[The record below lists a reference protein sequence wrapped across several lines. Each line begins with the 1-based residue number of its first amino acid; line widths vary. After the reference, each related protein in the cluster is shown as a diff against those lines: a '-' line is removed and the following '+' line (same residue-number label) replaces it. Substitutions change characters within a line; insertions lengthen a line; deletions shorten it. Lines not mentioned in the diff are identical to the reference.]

1 LRQFGLIGYPL
12 SHSFSQKF
20 FTEKFLKENIINA
33 QYANF
38 PIDSIQSFAALW
50 TEHPNVE
57 GLNVTIPYKK
67 EVIAFLQHSSPVVQ
81 AIKACNCIRKFNNEL
96 YGYNTDV
103 IGFEKSLLPFL
114 QQHHTHALILGTG
127 GASAAVQ
134 WVLQQLNIQ
143 YQVVSRKATAID
155 VNAIEGNT
163 FEANNLESNAEIKAI
178 LSYDQLNKS
187 IIEAHT
193 LIINTSP
200 LGMFPNVNEA
210 PPIAYDAIT
219 PKHHLYDLVY
229 NPTETLFMKNGLG
242 KGATVQNGLAMLHI
256 QAEESWA
263 IWNAKM

>member
-20 FTEKFLKENIINA
+20 FTEKFLKENIVNA
-33 QYANF
+33 QYDNF
-38 PIDSIQSFAALW
+38 PIASIESFDALW
-50 TEHPNVE
+50 KEHPSLE

-114 QQHHTHALILGTG
+114 KAHHTHALILGTG

-134 WVLQQLNIQ
+134 WVLQKLNIQ
-143 YQVVSRKATAID
+143 YQVVSRKSNT
-155 VNAIEGNT
+155 IEENT
-163 FEANNLESNAEIKAI
+163 ELKAS
-178 LSYDQLNKS
+178 LSYVQLSNS
-187 IIEAHT
+187 IIESHT

-219 PKHHLYDLVY
+219 AQHHLYDLVY
-229 NPTETLFMKNGLG
+229 NPIETLFMKNGLS
-242 KGATVQNGLAMLHI
+242 KGATVQNGLDMLHI

>member
-1 LRQFGLIGYPL
+1 MRQFGLIGYPL

-20 FTEKFLKENIINA
+20 FTEKFLQENIINVK
-33 QYANF
+33 YDNF
-38 PIDSIQSFAALW
+38 PIASIESFAGLW
-50 TEHPNVE
+50 KENPNLE

-67 EVIAFLQHSSPVVQ
+67 EVIPFLQHSSAVVQ
-81 AIKACNCIRKFNNEL
+81 EINACNCIRKFNGEL

-114 QQHHTHALILGTG
+114 KPHHTQALILGTG

-134 WVLQQLNIQ
+134 WVLQKLNIQ
-143 YQVVSRKATAID
+143 FQLVSR
-155 VNAIEGNT
+155 NT
-163 FEANNLESNAEIKAI
+163 NTIEANTEMKAS
-178 LSYDQLNKS
+178 LSYDQLAAS
-187 IIEAHT
+187 VIESHT

-200 LGMFPNVNEA
+200 LGMYPNTNEA
-210 PPIAYDAIT
+210 PPIAYEGIT
-219 PKHHLYDLVY
+219 AQHHLYDLVY
-229 NPTETLFMKNGLG
+229 NPIETLFMKNGLA

>member
-1 LRQFGLIGYPL
+1 MRQFGLIGYPL

-20 FTEKFLKENIINA
+20 FTEKFLQENIVNA
-33 QYANF
+33 SYNNF
-38 PIDSIQSFAALW
+38 PIPSMESFATLW
-50 TEHPNVE
+50 EENPNLE

-67 EVIAFLQHSSPVVQ
+67 EVIPFLQYSSAVVQ
-81 AIKACNCIRKFNNEL
+81 EIHACNCIRKFNNEL

-114 QQHHTHALILGTG
+114 QPHHTHALILGTG
-127 GASAAVQ
+127 GAAAAVQ
-134 WVLQQLNIQ
+134 WVLQKLNIQ
-143 YQVVSRKATAID
+143 FQVVSRKA
-155 VNAIEGNT
+155 NAN
-163 FEANNLESNAEIKAI
+163 
-178 LSYDQLNKS
+178 LSYERLTKS

-200 LGMFPNVNEA
+200 LGMYPNTNES
-210 PPIAYDAIT
+210 PPIAYEGIT
-219 PKHHLYDLVY
+219 AQHHLYDLVY
-229 NPTETLFMKNGLG
+229 NPTETLFMKNGLA

>member
-1 LRQFGLIGYPL
+1 MRQFGLIGYPL

-20 FTEKFLKENIINA
+20 FTEKFLQENIVNA
-33 QYANF
+33 NYTNF
-38 PIDSIQSFAALW
+38 PIPSIESFAALW
-50 TEHPNVE
+50 KKNPNLE

-67 EVIAFLQHSSPVVQ
+67 EVIPFLQHSSAVVQ
-81 AIKACNCIRKFNNEL
+81 EIHACNCIRKFNNEL

-114 QQHHTHALILGTG
+114 EPHHTHALILGTG
-127 GASAAVQ
+127 GAAAAVQ
-134 WVLQQLNIQ
+134 WVLQELNIQ
-143 YQVVSRKATAID
+143 FQLVSRKGNAID
-155 VNAIEGNT
+155 GNT
-163 FEANNLESNAEIKAI
+163 LEENTLEKNAEMKSSI
-178 LSYDQLNKS
+178 SYEQLNKS
-187 IIEAHT
+187 LVESHT

-210 PPIAYDAIT
+210 PPIAYEGIT
-219 PKHHLYDLVY
+219 AKHHLYDLVY
-229 NPTETLFMKNGLG
+229 NPTETLFMQKGLE

>member
-1 LRQFGLIGYPL
+1 MRQFGLIGYPL

-20 FTEKFLKENIINA
+20 FTEKFLRENIVNA
-33 QYANF
+33 QYENF
-38 PIDSIQSFAALW
+38 PLATIESFAALW
-50 TEHPNVE
+50 REHPSLE

-114 QQHHTHALILGTG
+114 KAHHTHALILGTG

-134 WVLQQLNIQ
+134 WVLQKLNIQ
-143 YQVVSRKATAID
+143 YQVVSRKSKT
-155 VNAIEGNT
+155 IEENT
-163 FEANNLESNAEIKAI
+163 ELKAS
-178 LSYDQLNKS
+178 LSYDQLSNS
-187 IIEAHT
+187 IIESHT

-219 PKHHLYDLVY
+219 AQHHLYDLVY
-229 NPTETLFMKNGLG
+229 NPIETLFMKNGLA
-242 KGATVQNGLAMLHI
+242 KGATVQNGLDMLHI
-256 QAEESWA
+256 QAEESWT

>member
-1 LRQFGLIGYPL
+1 LR
-12 SHSFSQKF
+12 
-20 FTEKFLKENIINA
+20 ENIVNA
-33 QYANF
+33 QYDNF
-38 PIDSIQSFAALW
+38 PIATIESFDALW
-50 TEHPNVE
+50 KEHPSLE

-114 QQHHTHALILGTG
+114 KAHHTHALILGTG

-134 WVLQQLNIQ
+134 WVLQKLNIQ
-143 YQVVSRKATAID
+143 YQVVSRKS
-155 VNAIEGNT
+155 NT
-163 FEANNLESNAEIKAI
+163 NEENTELKAS
-178 LSYDQLNKS
+178 LSYDQLSNS
-187 IIEAHT
+187 IIESHT

-219 PKHHLYDLVY
+219 EQHHLYDLVY
-229 NPTETLFMKNGLG
+229 NPIETLFMKNGLS
-242 KGATVQNGLAMLHI
+242 KGATVQNGLDMLHI

>member
-1 LRQFGLIGYPL
+1 M
-12 SHSFSQKF
+12 
-20 FTEKFLKENIINA
+20 NA

-38 PIDSIQSFAALW
+38 PISSIESFAALW
-50 TEHPNVE
+50 NENPNLE

-103 IGFEKSLLPFL
+103 IGFEKSLQPFL
-114 QQHHTHALILGTG
+114 QPQHTHALILGTG
-127 GASAAVQ
+127 GAAAAVQ
-134 WVLQQLNIQ
+134 WVLQKLNIQ
-143 YQVVSRKATAID
+143 YQVVSRKGNAID
-155 VNAIEGNT
+155 ENILETNT
-163 FEANNLESNAEIKAI
+163 LEQNTEMKAS
-178 LSYDQLNKS
+178 LSYDQLAAS
-187 IIEAHT
+187 VIEKHT

-219 PKHHLYDLVY
+219 AQHHLYDLVY
-229 NPTETLFMKNGLG
+229 NPAKTLFMKNGLA

>member
-1 LRQFGLIGYPL
+1 MRQFGLIGYPL

-20 FTEKFLKENIINA
+20 FTEKFLQENIVNA
-33 QYANF
+33 KYDNF
-38 PIDSIQSFAALW
+38 PIASIESFAGLW
-50 TEHPNVE
+50 KENPNLE

-67 EVIAFLQHSSPVVQ
+67 EVIPFLQHSSAVVQ
-81 AIKACNCIRKFNNEL
+81 EINACNCIRKFNGEL

-114 QQHHTHALILGTG
+114 KPHHTHALILGTG

-134 WVLQQLNIQ
+134 WVLQKLNIQ
-143 YQVVSRKATAID
+143 FQLVSRNT
-155 VNAIEGNT
+155 NAIEANT
-163 FEANNLESNAEIKAI
+163 EMKAS
-178 LSYDQLNKS
+178 LSYDQLAAS
-187 IIEAHT
+187 VIESHT

-200 LGMFPNVNEA
+200 LGMYPNTNEA
-210 PPIAYDAIT
+210 PPIAYEGIT
-219 PKHHLYDLVY
+219 AQHHLYDLVY
-229 NPTETLFMKNGLG
+229 NPIETLFMKNGLA

>member
-1 LRQFGLIGYPL
+1 MRQFGLIGYPL

-20 FTEKFLKENIINA
+20 FTEKFLQENIVNA
-33 QYANF
+33 KYDNF
-38 PIDSIQSFAALW
+38 PIASIESFAGLW
-50 TEHPNVE
+50 KENPNLE

-67 EVIAFLQHSSPVVQ
+67 EVIPFLDHSSAVVQ
-81 AIKACNCIRKFNNEL
+81 EIHACNCIRKFNNEL

-114 QQHHTHALILGTG
+114 QPHHTHALILGTG

-134 WVLQQLNIQ
+134 WVLQKLNIQ
-143 YQVVSRKATAID
+143 FQIVSRKG
-155 VNAIEGNT
+155 NAIE
-163 FEANNLESNAEIKAI
+163 ANNEMKAY
-178 LSYDQLNKS
+178 LSYDQLAAS
-187 IIEAHT
+187 VIESHT

-200 LGMFPNVNEA
+200 LGMYPNTNEA
-210 PPIAYDAIT
+210 PPIAYEGIT
-219 PKHHLYDLVY
+219 AQHHLYDLVY
-229 NPTETLFMKNGLG
+229 NPIETLFMKNGLA

>member
-20 FTEKFLKENIINA
+20 FTEKFLQENIVNA
-33 QYANF
+33 NYDNF
-38 PIDSIQSFAALW
+38 PRPSIESFAALW
-50 TEHPNVE
+50 KENPNLE

-67 EVIAFLQHSSPVVQ
+67 EVIPFLQHSSAVVQ
-81 AIKACNCIRKFNNEL
+81 EIHACNCIRKFNNEL

-114 QQHHTHALILGTG
+114 QPHHTHALILGTG

-134 WVLQQLNIQ
+134 WVLQKLNIQ
-143 YQVVSRKATAID
+143 YQVVSRR
-155 VNAIEGNT
+155 GNT
-163 FEANNLESNAEIKAI
+163 LEENSEMKAS
-178 LSYDQLNKS
+178 LSYDQLS
-187 IIEAHT
+187 ASVIESHT

-210 PPIAYDAIT
+210 PPIAYEGIT
-219 PKHHLYDLVY
+219 AEHHLYDLVY
-229 NPTETLFMKNGLG
+229 NPTETLFMQNGLA

>member
-20 FTEKFLKENIINA
+20 FTEKFLQENILNA

-38 PIDSIQSFAALW
+38 PIDSIQSFTALW
-50 TEHPNVE
+50 EQHPSLE

-67 EVIAFLQHSSPVVQ
+67 EVIDFLQHSSPVVES
-81 AIKACNCIRKFNNEL
+81 IKACNCIRKFNNEL

-114 QQHHTHALILGTG
+114 KPHHTHALILGTG

-143 YQVVSRKATAID
+143 YQVVSRK
-155 VNAIEGNT
+155 GNT
-163 FEANNLESNAEIKAI
+163 IDGSRIEENKLESNTEMKAS
-178 LSYDQLNKS
+178 LSYAQLTKS
-187 IIEAHT
+187 IVELHT

-219 PKHHLYDLVY
+219 TQHHLYDLVY
-229 NPTETLFMKNGLG
+229 NPTETLFMKKGLE
-242 KGATVQNGLAMLHI
+242 KRATVQNGLAMLHI

>member
-1 LRQFGLIGYPL
+1 M
-12 SHSFSQKF
+12 
-20 FTEKFLKENIINA
+20 NA

-38 PIDSIQSFAALW
+38 PISSIESFAALW
-50 TEHPNVE
+50 KEHPSLE

-67 EVIAFLQHSSPVVQ
+67 EVIAFLQHSSPVVES
-81 AIKACNCIRKFNNEL
+81 IKACNCIRKFNNEL

-103 IGFEKSLLPFL
+103 TGFEKSLLPFL
-114 QQHHTHALILGTG
+114 QPYHTHALILGTG

-134 WVLQQLNIQ
+134 WVLEKLKIQ
-143 YQVVSRKATAID
+143 FQVVSRKG
-155 VNAIEGNT
+155 NA
-163 FEANNLESNAEIKAI
+163 NLT
-178 LSYDQLNKS
+178 YDQLS
-187 IIEAHT
+187 ASVIESHT

-200 LGMFPNVNEA
+200 LGMYPNTNEA

-219 PKHHLYDLVY
+219 AQHHLYDLVY
-229 NPTETLFMKNGLG
+229 NPTETLFMKNGLA

>member
-20 FTEKFLKENIINA
+20 FTEKFLKENIVNA
-33 QYANF
+33 QYTNF
-38 PIDSIQSFAALW
+38 PIPSIESFAALW
-50 TEHPNVE
+50 EENPNLE

-67 EVIAFLQHSSPVVQ
+67 EVIPFLQHSSAVVQ
-81 AIKACNCIRKFNNEL
+81 EIHACNCIRKFNNEL

-114 QQHHTHALILGTG
+114 QPHHTHALILGTG

-134 WVLQQLNIQ
+134 WVLQKLNIQ
-143 YQVVSRKATAID
+143 YQVVSRR
-155 VNAIEGNT
+155 GNT
-163 FEANNLESNAEIKAI
+163 FEENSEMKAS
-178 LSYDQLNKS
+178 LSYDQLS
-187 IIEAHT
+187 ASVIESHT

-200 LGMFPNVNEA
+200 LGMFPKVNEA
-210 PPIAYDAIT
+210 PPIAYDAISA
-219 PKHHLYDLVY
+219 KHHLYDLVY
-229 NPTETLFMKNGLG
+229 NPTETLFMKNGLT
-242 KGATVQNGLAMLHI
+242 KGATVQNGLDMLHI

>member
-20 FTEKFLKENIINA
+20 FTEKFLKENIVNA

-38 PIDSIQSFAALW
+38 PIASIESFTALW
-50 TEHPNVE
+50 KEHPNLE

-67 EVIAFLQHSSPVVQ
+67 EVIAFLQP
-81 AIKACNCIRKFNNEL
+81 
-96 YGYNTDV
+96 
-103 IGFEKSLLPFL
+103 
-114 QQHHTHALILGTG
+114 HHTHALILGTG

-134 WVLQQLNIQ
+134 WVLQKLNIQ
-143 YQVVSRKATAID
+143 FQVVSRKG
-155 VNAIEGNT
+155 NAIEANT
-163 FEANNLESNAEIKAI
+163 LEENTLEANTEMKASI
-178 LSYDQLNKS
+178 SYEQLNKS
-187 IIEAHT
+187 MIESHT

-210 PPIAYDAIT
+210 PPIAYEGIT
-219 PKHHLYDLVY
+219 AEHHLYDLVY
-229 NPTETLFMKNGLG
+229 NPTETLFMQNGLA

>member
-1 LRQFGLIGYPL
+1 M
-12 SHSFSQKF
+12 
-20 FTEKFLKENIINA
+20 NA

-38 PIDSIQSFAALW
+38 PISSIESFAGLW
-50 TEHPNVE
+50 KENPNLE

-67 EVIAFLQHSSPVVQ
+67 EVIPFLQHSSAVVQ
-81 AIKACNCIRKFNNEL
+81 EIHACNCIRKFNNEL

-114 QQHHTHALILGTG
+114 KPHHTQALILGTG

-134 WVLQQLNIQ
+134 WVLQKLNIQ
-143 YQVVSRKATAID
+143 FQLVSR
-155 VNAIEGNT
+155 NT
-163 FEANNLESNAEIKAI
+163 NTIEANNEMKAY
-178 LSYDQLNKS
+178 LSYDQLAAS
-187 IIEAHT
+187 VIESHT

-200 LGMFPNVNEA
+200 LGMYPNTNEA
-210 PPIAYDAIT
+210 PPIAYEGIT
-219 PKHHLYDLVY
+219 AQHHLYDLVY
-229 NPTETLFMKNGLG
+229 NPIETLFMQKGLA

>member
-1 LRQFGLIGYPL
+1 MRQFGLIGYPL

-20 FTEKFLKENIINA
+20 FTEKFLQENIVNA
-33 QYANF
+33 KYDNF
-38 PIDSIQSFAALW
+38 PIPSIESFAGLW
-50 TEHPNVE
+50 KENPNLE

-67 EVIAFLQHSSPVVQ
+67 EVIPFLQHSSAVVQ
-81 AIKACNCIRKFNNEL
+81 EINACNCIRKFNGEL

-114 QQHHTHALILGTG
+114 RPHHTQALILGTG

-134 WVLQQLNIQ
+134 WVLQKLNIQ
-143 YQVVSRKATAID
+143 FQLVSR
-155 VNAIEGNT
+155 NT
-163 FEANNLESNAEIKAI
+163 NTIEANTEMKASI
-178 LSYDQLNKS
+178 SYEQLNKS
-187 IIEAHT
+187 MIESHT
-193 LIINTSP
+193 LIINSSP

-210 PPIAYDAIT
+210 PLIAYEGIT
-219 PKHHLYDLVY
+219 AEHHLYDLVY
-229 NPTETLFMKNGLG
+229 NPTETLFMQNGLA

>member
-1 LRQFGLIGYPL
+1 MRQFGLIGYPL

-20 FTEKFLKENIINA
+20 FTEKFLKENIVNA
-33 QYANF
+33 QYTNF
-38 PIDSIQSFAALW
+38 PIPSIESFAALW
-50 TEHPNVE
+50 EENTNLE

-67 EVIAFLQHSSPVVQ
+67 EVIPFLQHSSAVVQ
-81 AIKACNCIRKFNNEL
+81 EIHACNCIRKFNNEL

-114 QQHHTHALILGTG
+114 KPHHTHALILGTG

-134 WVLQQLNIQ
+134 WVLQKLNIQ
-143 YQVVSRKATAID
+143 YQVVSRR
-155 VNAIEGNT
+155 GNT
-163 FEANNLESNAEIKAI
+163 LEENSEMKAS
-178 LSYDQLNKS
+178 LSYDQLS
-187 IIEAHT
+187 ASVIESHT

-200 LGMFPNVNEA
+200 LGMYPNTNEA
-210 PPIAYDAIT
+210 PPIAYEGIT
-219 PKHHLYDLVY
+219 AQHHLYDLVY
-229 NPTETLFMKNGLG
+229 NPTETLFMKNGLA

>member
-1 LRQFGLIGYPL
+1 MRQFGLIGYPL

-20 FTEKFLKENIINA
+20 FTEKFLKENIVNA
-33 QYANF
+33 QYDNF
-38 PIDSIQSFAALW
+38 PIASIESFDALW
-50 TEHPNVE
+50 KEHPSLE

-114 QQHHTHALILGTG
+114 KAHHTHALILGTG

-134 WVLQQLNIQ
+134 WVLQKLNIQ
-143 YQVVSRKATAID
+143 YQVVSRKSNT
-155 VNAIEGNT
+155 IEENT
-163 FEANNLESNAEIKAI
+163 ELKAS
-178 LSYDQLNKS
+178 LSYDQLSNS
-187 IIEAHT
+187 IIESHT

-219 PKHHLYDLVY
+219 EQHHLYDLVY
-229 NPTETLFMKNGLG
+229 NPVETLFMKNGLA

-263 IWNAKM
+263 IWNAKI